1 MVWSGGSEAVAAAA
15 VGTLASSRLWLE
27 RAQAW
32 RPFAMAA
39 DPRPPRESFRRQR
52 TWQEVL
58 EEARRRRAAG
68 RLQAIVHLL
77 DLSGPRTGKV
87 WPSLS
92 DILGH
97 FEIAWTVDL
106 SGVQLKTAEPLIEA
120 LRATRIKRLRLG
132 GTLLPAD
139 HMLKIVSAM
148 REINEKKGP
157 TWLEVGNEN
166 EHASILTQVGDK
178 PGDCHPHSRWGCL
191 CTVKSVVHVVERM
204 RLQDSKA
211 E

>member
-32 RPFAMAA
+32 RPFAMA